1 MISKSTSRLPA
12 YMLTRS
18 EYFRQ
23 SVHKFFHE
31 DCAFPTYHI
40 RGLDKEEFNWQKA
53 WDFCGYH
60 REVGQFH
67 SCIRQIQR
75 SNRLGSSGIHPA
87 LWIEYAAPFRKFFR
101 ENPQYRF
108 CEVQNDASPF
118 DEEEF
123 ELQTFLP
130 YPDFVKS
137 AACLDYKRLGKQR
150 VEAWQIIRI
159 ILGHNDKIIASE
171 EPEVKHSVDQEIVRL
186 ERGGGYRNHPAT
198 RMWEGS
204 LHLLFQYY
212 NAMLKE
218 WEKRGYVNNMEY
230 ATELLPWQFRDE
242 CFHHGAVHHP
252 PWLGMPEFHASH
264 RAALLYKDLAYYGE
278 YGWKETPKIEY
289 LWPV

>member
-1 MISKSTSRLPA
+1 MISKSPSRLPA

-18 EYFRQ
+18 EYFKQTAHRIF
-23 SVHKFFHE
+23 VE
-31 DCAFPTYHI
+31 GCAFPLYHL

-60 REVGQFH
+60 REIGQFH
-67 SCIRQIQR
+67 ACIRQIQR
-75 SNRLGSSGIHPA
+75 SNRLGSSGIHSS

-130 YPDFVKS
+130 YPDFAKS
-137 AACLDYKRLGKQR
+137 AACLDFRRLGKQR
-150 VEAWQIIRI
+150 GEAWELIRT
-159 ILGHNDKIIASE
+159 ILGHRDAEGSITS
-171 EPEVKHSVDQEIVRL
+171 
-186 ERGGGYRNHPAT
+186 GGGWKNHPAC

-218 WEKRGYVNNMEY
+218 WEKRGYENYMQY
-230 ATELLPWQFRDE
+230 ATELKPWDFRQE
-242 CFHHGAVHHP
+242 SYHHAEVHHP

-264 RAALLYKDLAYYGE
+264 RAELLAKLPGHYTQF
-278 YGWKETPKIEY
+278 GWKEEPKIEY
-289 LWPV
+289 FWPV